1 MIADAATRAAKD
13 NHTVPEFVPFR
24 GLRYADG
31 GSLDAV
37 TAPPYDVI
45 DPDHRVELAAADP
58 HNSVRLILPD
68 GDDPYE
74 GAAALL
80 EAWVADGTLAV
91 DAAPAFYVYRMTY
104 PDGDGTRST
113 IGVLGA
119 LVLPEHIGDGQVL
132 PHERTLPKAKSDRL
146 DLLRATRAN
155 LDPIWGLC
163 PTPGLSAALTDV
175 TRTEPFAT
183 ARDER
188 GVLHEAWALVEP
200 AEVDAVHDAVAAGPL
215 VLADGH
221 HRFETALNYRAER
234 GGDAGAAAILCFV
247 VELADEQLVVHA
259 IHRLVHGLPAD
270 VETRLSETCD
280 LVDAG
285 SNTAAGVDAL
295 RRTLRDDGG
304 IGLVLP
310 DRLVRLVPRDDALAT
325 ARGALPE
332 SLSDVSSAHFDA
344 LVRPALGDATL
355 AYRNDASTCA
365 AMVAGGSADAAI
377 ILQPVSVATI
387 RDAGRAGV
395 RMPEKTTF
403 FWPKPRTG
411 MVFRRLDD

>member
-1 MIADAATRAAKD
+1 M
-13 NHTVPEFVPFR
+13 PEFVPFR
-24 GLRYADG
+24 GLRYAAG
-31 GSLDAV
+31 GALDAV

-45 DPDHRVELAAADP
+45 DPDERTALAARDP
-58 HNSVRLILPD
+58 RNAVRLILPD
-68 GDDPYE
+68 GADPYA

-80 EAWVADGTLAV
+80 EAWVADGTLAA
-91 DAAPAFYVYRMTY
+91 DGEAAYYVYRMTFTE
-104 PDGDGTRST
+104 GGESRST

-119 LVLPEHIGDGQVL
+119 LVLPERIEDGQVL

-163 PTPGLSAALTDV
+163 PTAGLSDTLAAV
-175 TRTEPFAT
+175 TATPPLAT
-183 ARDER
+183 ALDEL
-188 GVLHEAWALVEP
+188 GVSHAAWALTE
-200 AEVDAVHDAVAAGPL
+200 AGAIAAVHDAVAAGPL

-234 GGDAGAAAILCFV
+234 KESDAGAGAIMCLV

-259 IHRLVHGLPAD
+259 IHRLVHGLPDDLEA
-270 VETRLSETCD
+270 RLDATCERI
-280 LVDAG
+280 DAG
-285 SNTAAGVDAL
+285 PNTPDSVTAL
-295 RRTLRDDGG
+295 RATLRTEGG
-304 IGLVLP
+304 IGLVRR
-310 DRLVRLVPRDDALAT
+310 DRLVRLVPRPEALAG
-325 ARGALPE
+325 ARAALPD
-332 SLSDVSSAHFDA
+332 SLHDVSSAHFDA

-355 AYRNDASTCA
+355 TYRNDASTCA
-365 AMVAGGSADAAI
+365 AIVAAGNADAAI

>member
-1 MIADAATRAAKD
+1 M
-13 NHTVPEFVPFR
+13 PEFVPFR
-24 GLRYADG
+24 GLRYAAG
-31 GSLDAV
+31 GALDAV

-45 DPDHRVELAAADP
+45 DPDERTALAARDP
-58 HNSVRLILPD
+58 RNAVRLILPD
-68 GDDPYE
+68 GADPYA

-91 DAAPAFYVYRMTY
+91 DGEAAYYVYRMTFTE
-104 PDGDGTRST
+104 GGESRST

-119 LVLPEHIGDGQVL
+119 LVLPERIEDGQVL

-163 PTPGLSAALTDV
+163 PTAGLSDTLAAV
-175 TRTEPFAT
+175 TATPPLAT
-183 ARDER
+183 AVDEL
-188 GVLHEAWALVEP
+188 GVAHAAWALTE
-200 AEVDAVHDAVAAGPL
+200 AGAITAVHDAVAAGPL

-234 GGDAGAAAILCFV
+234 DGSDAGAGAILCLV

-259 IHRLVHGLPAD
+259 IHRLVHGLPDDLEA
-270 VETRLSETCD
+270 RLDATCERI
-280 LVDAG
+280 DAG
-285 SNTAAGVDAL
+285 PNTPDSMTAL
-295 RRTLRDDGG
+295 RATLRAEGG
-304 IGLVLP
+304 IGLVRR
-310 DRLVRLVPRDDALAT
+310 DRLVRLVPRPEALAG
-325 ARGALPE
+325 ARAALPD
-332 SLSDVSSAHFDA
+332 SLHDVSSAHFDA

-355 AYRNDASTCA
+355 TYRNDASTCA
-365 AMVAGGSADAAI
+365 AIVAAGNADAAI

-411 MVFRRLDD
+411 IVFRRLDD

>member
-1 MIADAATRAAKD
+1 M
-13 NHTVPEFVPFR
+13 PEFVPFR
-24 GLRYADG
+24 GLRYAAG
-31 GSLDAV
+31 GTLDAV

-45 DPDHRVELAAADP
+45 DPDERTALAARDP
-58 HNSVRLILPD
+58 RNAVRLILPD
-68 GDDPYE
+68 GADPYA

-91 DAAPAFYVYRMTY
+91 DGEAAYYVYRMTFTE
-104 PDGDGTRST
+104 GGESRST

-119 LVLPEHIGDGQVL
+119 LVLPERIEDGQVL

-163 PTPGLSAALTDV
+163 PTAGLSDTLAAV
-175 TRTEPFAT
+175 TATPPLAT
-183 ARDER
+183 ALDEL
-188 GVLHEAWALVEP
+188 GVAHAAWALTE
-200 AEVDAVHDAVAAGPL
+200 AAAINAVHDAVAAGPL

-234 GGDAGAAAILCFV
+234 DGSDAGAGAILCLV

-259 IHRLVHGLPAD
+259 IHRLVHGLPDDLEA
-270 VETRLSETCD
+270 RLDATCERI
-280 LVDAG
+280 DAG
-285 SNTAAGVDAL
+285 PNTPDSMTAL
-295 RRTLRDDGG
+295 RATLRAEGG
-304 IGLVLP
+304 IGLVRR
-310 DRLVRLVPRDDALAT
+310 DRLVRLVPRPEALAG
-325 ARGALPE
+325 ARAALPD
-332 SLSDVSSAHFDA
+332 SLHDVSSAHFDA

-355 AYRNDASTCA
+355 TYRNDASTCA
-365 AMVAGGSADAAI
+365 AIVAAGNADAAI